1 MQSHDSSW
9 YYRTMNNVI
18 SLVDRSETWTLSFS
32 KDDFRA
38 YVSNRGRIK
47 LMIGDRVCAMDTI
60 ESVDFMGRV
69 SKVFED
75 EFNVLYSSGNL

>member
-1 MQSHDSSW
+1 
-9 YYRTMNNVI
+9 MNNVV

-32 KDDFRA
+32 KDDFRS

-47 LMIGDRVCAMDTI
+47 FMIGDRVCAMDTI

-75 EFNVLYSSGNL
+75 EFNVLYSSEKL